1 MMTLRKLHRLLAY
14 GIPECLVPLA
24 DVAWHAGVPEEEA
37 AALLARS
44 IARGVVELYDDPHEG
59 VHACLTPL
67 WAARFGVRPDALSRR
82 GLKRRAPCWAGADVD
97 EPAQRL
103 ARRRVVAG
111 HQALDQL
118 DNADTLALLL
128 TPRED
133 IDLDAQEYRRPWDA
147 DNPPKVWH
155 VFGLDLPWPVA
166 AAPACPGCG
175 FDAALGTGPRMP
187 EDAYCALCHRS
198 GFDHVFD
205 AYWRRNRKPAG
216 RRSYA
221 PDDRLKGGKG
231 APTTPARRTGT

>member
-24 DVAWHAGVPEEEA
+24 DLAWHAGVEEEEA

-59 VHACLTPL
+59 VHACLTPP
-67 WAARFGVRPDALSRR
+67 WAARFGVRPEGLSRR
-82 GLKRRAPCWAGADVD
+82 GLKRRAPRWSPGRRP
-97 EPAQRL
+97 EPNPLVLRRAEFRDQEANDAAL
-103 ARRRVVAG
+103 AA
-111 HQALDQL
+111 AL
-118 DNADTLALLL
+118 A
-128 TPRED
+128 PEEEP
-133 IDLDAQEYRRPWDA
+133 DLDVQEYRRPWDA

-155 VFGLDLPWPVA
+155 VAGLDLPWPVA
-166 AAPACPGCG
+166 PAPACPGCG

-231 APTTPARRTGT
+231 TPTAPARRTGT